1 MEQTPAILLRRTSWS
16 ETSLIITWLTEK
28 FGTVRTVAR
37 GARKAG
43 NPFAGKL
50 DLFFLAE
57 ISFTLSRRGDLHTL
71 RETAVISAFDVG
83 RAGSVGF
90 YCAAYFAELSGQAA
104 PAMHPAPEIY
114 DLLRRA
120 LVYLQQTSASEKA
133 LEHFERELCRILGVH
148 DTAGGVTSQQGL
160 ASLGGGIPRSR
171 AAALSFL
178 EKNPL
183 ALGPGGRKIR

>member
-1 MEQTPAILLRRTSWS
+1 
-16 ETSLIITWLTEK
+16 
-28 FGTVRTVAR
+28 VAR
-37 GARKAG
+37 GARKPG
-43 NPFAGKL
+43 NAFAGKL
-50 DLFFLAE
+50 DLFFRAE

-71 RETAVISAFDVG
+71 REAAVISAFDVG
-83 RAGSVGF
+83 RAGSAGF
-90 YCAAYFAELSGQAA
+90 YLAAYFAELSGQAA
-104 PAMHPAPEIY
+104 PSMHPAPEVF

-120 LVYLQQTSASEKA
+120 LTYLQQTAANEKA

-178 EKNPL
+178 GKKSSR
-183 ALGPGGRKIR
+183 PGSGRA

>member
-1 MEQTPAILLRRTSWS
+1 MEQTPAILLRKTSWS

-37 GARKAG
+37 GARKAC

-50 DLFFLAE
+50 DLFFRAE

-71 RETAVISAFDVG
+71 REAAVISAFDVG
-83 RAGSVGF
+83 QAGSAGF
-90 YCAAYFAELSGQAA
+90 YLAAYFAELSGQAA
-104 PAMHPAPEIY
+104 PSMHPAPEIY

-120 LVYLQQTSASEKA
+120 IAYLQQTAGNEKA
-133 LEHFERELCRILGVH
+133 LDHFERELCRILGVH
-148 DTAGGVTSQQGL
+148 DTAGAVTSQQGL

-171 AAALSFL
+171 AAAVSFL
-178 EKNPL
+178 GKKSSRP
-183 ALGPGGRKIR
+183 